1 MLFGSGTPM
10 QITSICHH
18 QGIFFWTLFCLTL
31 HSFSK
36 GILVN
41 LWNTKVWLLWNFN
54 RVKYFF
60 ETGDSKMKAEQAPLP
75 TQTIF
80 FFFAF
85 SNVSAAGCYWNFEK
99 SFQCLKYDTNK
110 GLFHFSFSKMRKTSK
125 LLKAIK
131 RNMKSKTRT
140 ILMLL
145 ILQCQCEKETG
156 KKGESLS
163 LCVYLEFVRFHI
175 WRFFFCERS
184 WFAIIANFLWNT
196 NFNFQMVLRKVCLVF
211 RKKESLL
218 HMQWNGF
225 WCLKNPTFGQ
235 FS

>member
-54 RVKYFF
+54 SVKYFF

-80 FFFAF
+80 FFFCIF
-85 SNVSAAGCYWNFEK
+85 K
-99 SFQCLKYDTNK
+99 CLCCW
-110 GLFHFSFSKMRKTSK
+110 
-125 LLKAIK
+125 LL
-131 RNMKSKTRT
+131 
-140 ILMLL
+140 
-145 ILQCQCEKETG
+145 
-156 KKGESLS
+156 
-163 LCVYLEFVRFHI
+163 LELWKVFPVLEVWHKQGTLP
-175 WRFFFCERS
+175 FFFFKDEEN
-184 WFAIIANFLWNT
+184 FKIIEGNKKENEKQNQNNFDVIDFTVSVWKGN
-196 NFNFQMVLRKVCLVF
+196 
-211 RKKESLL
+211 RKKRRKSLPVCVSWIC
-218 HMQWNGF
+218 QVSR
-225 WCLKNPTFGQ
+225 LKIFFFVKDPDLQ
-235 FS
+235 